1 VFLVFAS
8 LGLFFW
14 AKQALSNFATH
25 RKGEVVEE
33 IEAAKAMLRFS
44 CPLAYQSRFSE
55 MTDEGRFKSLAD
67 LLGEGS
73 KQSFL
78 RHRLLFGHKLIVNG
92 FFTEAQ
98 VD

>member
-1 VFLVFAS
+1 VFLVLVA

-14 AKQALSNFATH
+14 SRQALSNFAAH

-33 IEAAKAMLRFS
+33 IEAAKVTLRFS
-44 CPLAYQSRFSE
+44 YPLTYQSRFSE
-55 MTDEGRFKSLAD
+55 MTDELRFQSLAD
-67 LLGEGS
+67 FLGGGS

-78 RHRLLFGHKLIVNG
+78 RHRLLFGHKVIVND

-98 VD
+98 ID